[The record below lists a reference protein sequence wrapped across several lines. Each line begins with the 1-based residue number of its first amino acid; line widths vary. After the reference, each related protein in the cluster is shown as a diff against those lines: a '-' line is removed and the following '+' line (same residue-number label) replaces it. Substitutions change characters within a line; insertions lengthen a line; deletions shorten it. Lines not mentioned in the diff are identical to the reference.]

1 MISMHNIHANAKI
14 DKKSLRDKFA
24 LLIIR
29 RRRSRMASL
38 LPERATMDE
47 LPPDAEDVRR
57 TARMSRTARR
67 RQRGSSSRTAQVIR
81 WSDDAANRFRLQP
94 EARVGRD

>member
-1 MISMHNIHANAKI
+1 
-14 DKKSLRDKFA
+14 
-24 LLIIR
+24 
-29 RRRSRMASL
+29 MASL

-67 RQRGSSSRTAQVIR
+67 RQRGSSSRTTQV
-81 WSDDAANRFRLQP
+81 
-94 EARVGRD
+94 